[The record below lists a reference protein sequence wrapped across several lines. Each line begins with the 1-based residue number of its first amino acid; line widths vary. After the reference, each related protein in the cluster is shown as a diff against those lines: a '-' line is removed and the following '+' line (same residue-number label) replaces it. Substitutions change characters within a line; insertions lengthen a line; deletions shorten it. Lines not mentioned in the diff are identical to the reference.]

1 MRENAVF
8 DVIVQLLRRQ
18 FRFYAAIIALAIIG
32 TVAAHGWSWASA
44 VVIVIAAIVIPSA
57 FVLTAFWISVFRNIG
72 RKKDLGQPGDL
83 R

>member
-32 TVAAHGWSWASA
+32 TVAAHGWSWTS
-44 VVIVIAAIVIPSA
+44 AIVVLIATLVIP
-57 FVLTAFWISVFRNIG
+57 FGWVLTAFWISVYQNAG
-72 RKKDLGQPGDL
+72 RPGDL